1 MSWRTTLI
9 LLILA
14 AGLGIY
20 VYFTE
25 APPAETDSNK
35 PLFPQVAEA
44 SVKAIVVE
52 RKDGT
57 LKIVREDDGWAIAQ
71 PISGPAEK
79 TEIESFLRAFLA
91 LRSEKEIESADDAE
105 FGLDAPSLTIR
116 TEGDGP
122 EASQVLKLGKETPWR
137 GGRYARTDRSG
148 IVAVSAHL
156 AERASA
162 AVTNFRRREIV
173 PIPFDA
179 VTGFSA
185 KTAEGTLACRR
196 DPDGT
201 WWIEEPQKGL
211 AGADEV
217 SEYVNA
223 LKRLRAES
231 FADDAPTPEAL
242 KKYGLA
248 PDDPKNAPA
257 VTVAL
262 HRKDKDPLTV
272 WFGRPVSE
280 EAFGTPPRYARV
292 SDHPFV
298 YTVRAKDEEV
308 TRKPLDLRAD
318 RILALEGKHVNEI
331 AIERAREPLF
341 LRKEGEKWVFSKADE
356 MKAPTRRAD
365 DIAVHKL
372 IARFQELRFRDFAKT
387 RKEKDPKFD
396 PFVAATDAAKRRH
409 GLEPPSVAVTLT
421 HRNGSEKLRIA
432 APHDGRCLVLRE
444 GEGLAVW
451 VDASVHE
458 AASTPYRE
466 LRDRTMT
473 DLWSDGAYQLHA
485 RYRDGREITFRKQ
498 ENGQWLA
505 DGDEAKSDRP
515 VARDLARKLAR
526 LPADRI
532 LSAGGKPPRDAGLSA
547 PEATVQAFFTAP
559 KPEEPDASCTLVV
572 GAALPDGSR
581 HARVEEDR
589 FGHLFTIPR
598 DLAEKI
604 LAELPKAPETKK

>member
-14 AGLGIY
+14 AGLGMY

-35 PLFPQVAEA
+35 PLFPQVAESA
-44 SVKAIVVE
+44 VKAISVE

-57 LKIVREDDGWAIAQ
+57 LRLVREEDGWAIAQ

-79 TEIESFLRAFLA
+79 AEVESFLRAFLA
-91 LRSEKEIESADDAE
+91 LRSEKEIQSEDVSE
-105 FGLDAPSLTIR
+105 FGLDAPPLTIR

-122 EASQVLKLGKETPWR
+122 EAAQVLTIGKETPWR

-156 AERASA
+156 AERADA
-162 AVTNFRRREIV
+162 PVVNFRRRELV

-185 KTAEGTLACRR
+185 KSAGGSLACRKEA
-196 DPDGT
+196 DGT

-331 AIERAREPLF
+331 SIERAEEPLF
-341 LRKEGEKWVFSKADE
+341 LRKEGEKWVFTKLSEADAR
-356 MKAPTRRAD
+356 KVPTRRAD

-372 IARFQELRFRDFAKT
+372 VARFQELKFRDFAKAQGI
-387 RKEKDPKFD
+387 D
-396 PFVAATDAAKRRH
+396 PFVVATDAAKRKQ
-409 GLEPPSVAVTLT
+409 GLEPPFATLTLT
-421 HRNGSEKLRIA
+421 HRNGTEKLRIA
-432 APHDGRCLVLRE
+432 APRDGRCLVLRE

-451 VDASVHE
+451 VDASIHE
-458 AASTPYRE
+458 AAATPYRE

-505 DGDEAKSDRP
+505 DGDETKSDRP
-515 VARDLARKLAR
+515 AARDLARKLAR

-532 LSAGGKPPRDAGLSA
+532 LSAGGKPPREAGLSD
-547 PEATVQAFFTAP
+547 PEATVQAFFTAA
-559 KPEEPDASCTLVV
+559 KSDEPDASCTLVV
-572 GAALPDGSR
+572 GTALPDGSR